1 MTGYKGAGGG
11 VTGDGL
17 KVQRTEVKSVNL
29 RVLNNYSYALT

>member
-17 KVQRTEVKSVNL
+17 KVERTEVKSVNCEC
-29 RVLNNYSYALT
+29 